1 MLAPVTIR
9 EVMNSTVE
17 TIPPETPAIEAAALL
32 YTEGIGSLVVVRDG
46 TPVGMVTESDMV
58 RLLAQERDAEE
69 VTAADCMSAPPITID
84 VDDSIALAVERF
96 RDHTVKKLPVMD
108 GEELVG
114 IVTTTDLS
122 YYLPH
127 LARKA
132 TERPTDR
139 EGQTGDRHRRTRV
152 DTAYENDDWSFE
164 SIGERDDHI
173 DLGDVVKFSKTLSE
187 TDVEAFAEAS
197 GDTNRLHLD
206 AEYASG
212 TRFEHR
218 IAHGTLVVGTVSAAL
233 ARLPGLIVYLSQD
246 VSYLG
251 PVDIGDRV
259 TAVCEVVEELGNDRY
274 RLTTT
279 VTREDGTQVIDGE
292 AVVLAD
298 DIPDTA

>member
-1 MLAPVTIR
+1 MLVPVTIR
-9 EVMNSTVE
+9 EVMNPTVE
-17 TIPPETPAIEAAALL
+17 TIPPDLPAIEAARLL
-32 YTEGIGSLVVVRDG
+32 HEEDIGSVIVVRDG
-46 TPVGMVTESDMV
+46 NPVGVLTESDVV
-58 RLLAQERDAEE
+58 RLVAQQRDATEL
-69 VTAADCMSAPPITID
+69 TAADCMSAPPITVGID
-84 VDDSIALAVERF
+84 DALELAVEQF
-96 RDHTVKKLPVMD
+96 REYNVKKLPVMD
-108 GEELVG
+108 GDELVG

-127 LARKA
+127 LTRKA
-132 TERPTDR
+132 TERPPP
-139 EGQTGDRHRRTRV
+139 EGATEGRCKRTRV
-152 DTAYENDDWSFE
+152 DTAYENEDWSFE
-164 SIGERDDHI
+164 SIGDRETQI
-173 DLGDVVKFSKTLSE
+173 DLGDVVKFSKTLSAD
-187 TDVEAFAEAS
+187 DVQAFADAS

-212 TRFEHR
+212 TRFGHP
-218 IAHGTLVVGTVSAAL
+218 IAHGTLVAGTISAAL
-233 ARLPGLIVYLSQD
+233 ARLPGLIVYLSQE

-298 DIPDTA
+298 EIPDTA